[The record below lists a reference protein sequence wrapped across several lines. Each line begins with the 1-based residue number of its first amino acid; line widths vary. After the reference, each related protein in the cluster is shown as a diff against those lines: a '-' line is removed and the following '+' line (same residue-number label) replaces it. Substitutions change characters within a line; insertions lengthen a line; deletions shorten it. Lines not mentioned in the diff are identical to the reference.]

1 MKSFTFVAFLN
12 IFISFILFNPSILD
26 ERIYPDKFI
35 KEDLIFPE
43 NDKTDDYQYNLVDA
57 KVLTKELITLY
68 IKRQGINLDK
78 DDCCLDSSFKPY
90 DAWKNNGM
98 KGVSDLEEIYS
109 NAVYKNGTNILTYNF
124 PVPTIQNIGYTLYH
138 KVRIFDKDN
147 GNGNGSPNC
156 KIYFNDKEQNL
167 ESGSIDINLSGGKLF
182 VILEITYNNI
192 TKNTIVKYNGQTITL
207 DPTFTM
213 STINFEFPPDNNYSP
228 AVAFHWT
235 YYKIQLGG
243 IVNFS
248 LKGSGLCSI
257 TNPCLKGYVCVG
269 GLCERCHAS
278 CYDCK
283 NGGLSTDCDTKCSV
297 HSSRLTPDRGSCPF
311 GYVDLSQFDS
321 FTLQGIVPP
330 PRNNRWTISFWIYL
344 TSFPQNKINNPD
356 LTNVKN
362 LLNTNLSNSYD
373 DDLNFTFYFSNE
385 FFKIRCGGK
394 ITDELTSLNTWYFV
408 KCAHASVQTLYV
420 QYFDINININDFQ
433 YIYKEPGNS
442 NYGSGQNCT
451 GYVYFEPDDYITFW
465 FEGYNSLYNNDIPF
479 NFYIKQFII
488 FREYLQ
494 EPYDNKY
501 FSFEK
506 IFTSNFE
513 LPEVMF
519 IIPFDE
525 LIRNDNKYD
534 IKCYSYSGS
543 ILENRITLTPYYYEK
558 NYTLYPSKLFRRL
571 NLLERNKKYISH
583 DLVKTGDVLR
593 DNNTLIASYDYSPIT
608 CIDKYFLSYNNNEIK
623 GINYFG
629 DGIIYTGKCTF
640 DCDKYYSSMRG
651 LSENK
656 GFCNYKCYDN
666 STRGPKCLS
675 NNHDLLNLRSNFEC
689 NSGYFEI
696 FNNCDERNDT
706 IEKDNVFLFDHDNGP
721 ANIVMD
727 VINYN
732 LKSYIIEFWM
742 FLSECSEAPT
752 TRYILFYTNQ
762 FIMRYNNIDIKY
774 FVDTTPNRIETEI
787 DFDRFKWNHFAF
799 EVFYDPKELYDRK
812 SVITLQQHLN
822 SGNTIE
828 LDHTEN
834 IIPLEYIYFCNGRR
848 ASCNNIAMT
857 WYCAYYKNLRLFN
870 GNLAHR
876 YITFRYDEYY
886 WDYKYLLSS
895 IKLYYPLYGHYIA
908 NNLLS
913 QYNSKDSA
921 LNTNSATNNWNF
933 PQYRYCTQ
941 EDPICV
947 NIENCANCFNGNQ
960 CYKCTN
966 KEDYF
971 LHKINGGEKIE
982 CKDLKDTTDEKSY
995 FVLRLPSQA
1004 NFELK
1009 PLEGYPHPGATVTFY
1024 IKIYGFTTS
1033 GKIDVIYL
1041 GDNIKISYYSDLD
1054 SANFGLNLVT
1064 FKDLSE
1070 STETVVSNYYDFR
1083 KHFGVWTYISVS
1095 SYDKTYENFY
1105 PPMVRF
1111 EINNKKMPII
1121 GPLDNLSIG
1130 TIRFSNELFALV
1142 QRLKVYG
1149 TYLIGT
1155 NTFEIHA
1162 ENLAYI
1168 QFLNEN
1174 YLRPLTKG
1182 ITYFEPVKKKSE
1194 CLFAKFKV
1202 MATDKE
1208 NPDKIIDNYECV
1220 PDYNEDLLITN
1231 IYEQTTYYNY
1241 TSESTAKEDT
1251 CSEDYMFCNGDT
1263 KYNFSCNFEN
1273 NDTKI
1278 FLGNITN
1285 HFCRNLSYVN
1295 FAKAN
1300 DIIIT
1305 DLKTGGT
1312 KFTLHFWV
1320 FAYSYVK
1327 NRFNW

>member
-1 MKSFTFVAFLN
+1 
-12 IFISFILFNPSILD
+12 
-26 ERIYPDKFI
+26 
-35 KEDLIFPE
+35 
-43 NDKTDDYQYNLVDA
+43 
-57 KVLTKELITLY
+57 
-68 IKRQGINLDK
+68 
-78 DDCCLDSSFKPY
+78 
-90 DAWKNNGM
+90 
-98 KGVSDLEEIYS
+98 
-109 NAVYKNGTNILTYNF
+109 
-124 PVPTIQNIGYTLYH
+124 
-138 KVRIFDKDN
+138 
-147 GNGNGSPNC
+147 
-156 KIYFNDKEQNL
+156 
-167 ESGSIDINLSGGKLF
+167 
-182 VILEITYNNI
+182 
-192 TKNTIVKYNGQTITL
+192 
-207 DPTFTM
+207 
-213 STINFEFPPDNNYSP
+213 
-228 AVAFHWT
+228 
-235 YYKIQLGG
+235 
-243 IVNFS
+243 
-248 LKGSGLCSI
+248 
-257 TNPCLKGYVCVG
+257 
-269 GLCERCHAS
+269 
-278 CYDCK
+278 
-283 NGGLSTDCDTKCSV
+283 
-297 HSSRLTPDRGSCPF
+297 
-311 GYVDLSQFDS
+311 
-321 FTLQGIVPP
+321 
-330 PRNNRWTISFWIYL
+330 
-344 TSFPQNKINNPD
+344 
-356 LTNVKN
+356 
-362 LLNTNLSNSYD
+362 
-373 DDLNFTFYFSNE
+373 
-385 FFKIRCGGK
+385 
-394 ITDELTSLNTWYFV
+394 
-408 KCAHASVQTLYV
+408 
-420 QYFDINININDFQ
+420 
-433 YIYKEPGNS
+433 
-442 NYGSGQNCT
+442 
-451 GYVYFEPDDYITFW
+451 
-465 FEGYNSLYNNDIPF
+465 
-479 NFYIKQFII
+479 
-488 FREYLQ
+488 
-494 EPYDNKY
+494 
-501 FSFEK
+501 
-506 IFTSNFE
+506 
-513 LPEVMF
+513 
-519 IIPFDE
+519 
-525 LIRNDNKYD
+525 
-534 IKCYSYSGS
+534 
-543 ILENRITLTPYYYEK
+543 
-558 NYTLYPSKLFRRL
+558 
-571 NLLERNKKYISH
+571 
-583 DLVKTGDVLR
+583 
-593 DNNTLIASYDYSPIT
+593 
-608 CIDKYFLSYNNNEIK
+608 
-623 GINYFG
+623 
-629 DGIIYTGKCTF
+629 
-640 DCDKYYSSMRG
+640 MRG

-656 GFCNYKCYDN
+656 GFCNYKCYN
-666 STRGPKCLS
+666 GGIRGPKCLS

-696 FNNCDERNDT
+696 FNNCDERNDD

-822 SGNTIE
+822 SGNTTE

-933 PQYRYCTQ
+933 PQYLYCTKK
-941 EDPICV
+941 DPKCDK
-947 NIENCANCFNGNQ
+947 IENCANCFNENQ

-971 LHKINGGEKIE
+971 LNKISGGEKIE
-982 CKDLKDTTDEKSY
+982 CKDLKDTNDEKSY

-1182 ITYFEPVKKKSE
+1182 ITYFEPVKKK
-1194 CLFAKFKV
+1194 K
-1202 MATDKE
+1202 
-1208 NPDKIIDNYECV
+1208 
-1220 PDYNEDLLITN
+1220 
-1231 IYEQTTYYNY
+1231 
-1241 TSESTAKEDT
+1241 
-1251 CSEDYMFCNGDT
+1251 
-1263 KYNFSCNFEN
+1263 
-1273 NDTKI
+1273 
-1278 FLGNITN
+1278 
-1285 HFCRNLSYVN
+1285 
-1295 FAKAN
+1295 
-1300 DIIIT
+1300 
-1305 DLKTGGT
+1305 
-1312 KFTLHFWV
+1312 
-1320 FAYSYVK
+1320 
-1327 NRFNW
+1327 